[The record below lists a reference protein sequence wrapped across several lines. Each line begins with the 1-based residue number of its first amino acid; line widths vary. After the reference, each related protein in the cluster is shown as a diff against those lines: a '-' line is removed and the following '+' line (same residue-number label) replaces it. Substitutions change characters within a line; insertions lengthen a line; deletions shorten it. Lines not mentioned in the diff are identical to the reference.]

1 MPAPRPTSVLAF
13 ALLAVAAGARAE
25 EVSALLQHMTGT
37 WEVRQRMW
45 PGPDAAPVTLP
56 VAAARRE
63 LVQGKFLE
71 EVMEPVVAAAAPAP
85 EFRRHALL
93 NWNPVAHRYEY
104 TSLDTRAP
112 QLMTEFGATRG
123 SPRLDGQALE
133 LQGGRFVASA
143 WGDARDVPFT
153 YRLTIGPV
161 RDDEQIVL
169 LYLTPLAVM
178 KKREFLAFEYVYHR
192 RAP

>member
-1 MPAPRPTSVLAF
+1 MPALRPTSALAF
-13 ALLAVAAGARAE
+13 ALLAAAAGARAE
-25 EVSALLQHMTGT
+25 ETPALLQHMTGT

-45 PGPDAAPVTLP
+45 PGPGAAPVALP

-63 LVQGKFLE
+63 LVQGKYLE
-71 EVMEPVVAAAAPAP
+71 EVMEPVVAASAPTP

-112 QLMTEFGATRG
+112 QLMTEVGAARG

-133 LQGGRFVASA
+133 LQGGRFIASA
-143 WGDARDVPFT
+143 WGDAHDVPFT

-161 RDDEQIVL
+161 RDDEQVVQ
-169 LYLTPLAVM
+169 LYLTPLGVL
-178 KKREFLAFEYVYHR
+178 KKTEFLAFEYVYHR
-192 RAP
+192 RSP